1 MDAEGHEPEVLR
13 GGVVTLKH
21 INWVSIDAGLE
32 RFGKSTSTEVA
43 RILIEQ
49 GFKEVNISDTHLVT
63 GKK

>member
-1 MDAEGHEPEVLR
+1 MDAEGHEPEVLL
-13 GGVVTLKH
+13 GAIETLKH
-21 INWVSIDAGLE
+21 INWISIDSGLE

-49 GFKEVNISDTHLVT
+49 GFREVNISDTHLVT